1 MVSEYIRA
9 GKPKSSLQLFLEL
22 VGLGIEPSG
31 FTLSDKGLFDSWNV
45 AFMGIMKRK
54 FDSDNVIMTAL
65 IDFYGRN
72 GQLNEVC
79 QMFDELPE
87 PDTICLDSVISAL
100 TRNGLCKEVLSF
112 FYFIM
117 KRKYGL
123 ILDGLTLATILT
135 ACGSLGWFEAGEAS
149 ACAGHYL

>member
-1 MVSEYIRA
+1 
-9 GKPKSSLQLFLEL
+9 
-22 VGLGIEPSG
+22 
-31 FTLSDKGLFDSWNV
+31 
-45 AFMGIMKRK
+45 MGIMKRG

-87 PDTICLDSVISAL
+87 PDAICLDSVISAY
-100 TRNGLCKEVLSF
+100 TCDNF
-112 FYFIM
+112 
-117 KRKYGL
+117 
-123 ILDGLTLATILT
+123 D
-135 ACGSLGWFEAGEAS
+135 SLWEFRVVEAGEAS